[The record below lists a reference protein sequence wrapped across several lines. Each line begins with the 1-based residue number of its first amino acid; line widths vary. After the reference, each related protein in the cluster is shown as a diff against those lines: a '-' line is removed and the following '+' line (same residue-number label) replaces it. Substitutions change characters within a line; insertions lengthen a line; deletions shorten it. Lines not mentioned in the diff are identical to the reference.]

1 MTDVI
6 SMEKVKESNLVRGNS
21 ADTNAEHGFGSGI
34 NQNKLQNIDNL
45 VQKLRRLNSGHD
57 EASTDY
63 IASLCE
69 NTDPDHRYVSEIL
82 LASGLLLRDLGS
94 SLVNFQ
100 FHPSGHPINPQ
111 LFLVL
116 EQTKTGTILSSEKR
130 ARRKLVFDTVNE
142 ILGRKL
148 VATEPWLRRLKLAR
162 TSMNGQKLLR
172 EVCSEIE
179 GGKEKCS
186 SIEEGE
192 EADEKWKEVVWRDV
206 MYRESERWTDFDDEV
221 SGAVLDIER
230 SIFKDLVN
238 EVVIGEAGLRSK
250 AVDHRRRK

>member
-1 MTDVI
+1 
-6 SMEKVKESNLVRGNS
+6 MENIKDSSLVRGNS
-21 ADTNAEHGFGSGI
+21 ADTNIEHGLISGI
-34 NQNKLQNIDNL
+34 NQNKLQNIENL

-116 EQTKTGTILSSEKR
+116 EQTKTGTFLSPDKR

-148 VATEPWLRRLKLAR
+148 VATEPWLRRLKLSKTA
-162 TSMNGQKLLR
+162 MNGQKLLR

-186 SIEEGE
+186 SSGEGE
-192 EADEKWKEVVWRDV
+192 EADERWKEVVWRDV
-206 MYRESERWTDFDDEV
+206 MYHEPEWWTDFDDEV

-250 AVDHRRRK
+250 AVDHRRRHFGK